1 MCNEFPVPSP
11 MLLSTRY
18 IVLIIINI
26 IYKVEV
32 VQRGRHSLVAVSL
45 EEFGIHS
52 RSSAIFIIAMLS
64 VVKSRSRVVVF

>member
-1 MCNEFPVPSP
+1 MNSP
-11 MLLSTRY
+11 FCRLCCSVLGTSW
-18 IVLIIINI
+18 LIIINI

-64 VVKSRSRVVVF
+64 VVKSRCRVVVL